1 MMVHQLR
8 GKDLMENKNTTE
20 WLLLIHQIPPKPDYF
35 RVKIWRRL
43 QKIGAV
49 AIKQSVYVLPVNDQ
63 SYEDLHWIVKEITE
77 GGGTASLSK
86 TVFLEGLS
94 CIRVESLFQA
104 ARDADYEKIVEDGRS
119 FLNDSVESSGDSDTF
134 ILRKKR
140 ELSRIR
146 SRFREIKAIDFFNA
160 SGREAAER
168 ILAECNSVLHEPKM
182 ALPGGQTLGKIQNM
196 CGRTWVSRK
205 GIYVDRIACAWLI
218 RRFIDPEARLKFV
231 ADERYRPLADEIR
244 FDMFEGEY
252 THIGENCTFEVLVD
266 TFCLGSLP
274 ITTIAEIVHDIDLKD
289 KKFGRPEV
297 HGIQA
302 VFSGIA
308 ATYSDDQ
315 ARLERGST
323 ILDEL
328 YASYGGVLNKKL

>member
-1 MMVHQLR
+1 MR
-8 GKDLMENKNTTE
+8 EENTTE

-43 QKIGAV
+43 QKVGAV
-49 AIKQSVYVLPVNDQ
+49 AIKQSVYVLPVNEQ

-77 GGGTASLSK
+77 GGGAASLSK

-94 CIRVESLFQA
+94 DTRVQSLFQA

-119 FLNDSVESSGDSDTF
+119 FLNASAEASDDSDTF
-134 ILRKKR
+134 ILKKKK

-146 SRFREIKAIDFFNA
+146 NRLGEIAAIDFFHA
-160 SGREAAER
+160 PGREAADR
-168 ILAECNSVLHEPKM
+168 ILAECNALLHEPKLAVPDE
-182 ALPGGQTLGKIQNM
+182 ALEKVKNM
-196 CGRTWVSRK
+196 PGRTWVTRK
-205 GIYVDRIACAWLI
+205 GIYVDRIACGWLI
-218 RRFIDPEARLKFV
+218 RRFIDPEGRLKFV
-231 ADERYRPLADEIR
+231 ADERYRPCADEVR
-244 FDMFEGEY
+244 FDMFEGEF

-266 TFCLGSLP
+266 IFGLGSLP
-274 ITTIAEIVHDIDLKD
+274 ITAIAEIVHDIDLKD

-315 ARLERGST
+315 ARLEKGSM

-328 YASYGGVLNKKL
+328 YASYRGVI

>member
-1 MMVHQLR
+1 
-8 GKDLMENKNTTE
+8 MENINTTE

-43 QKIGAV
+43 QKVGAV

-63 SYEDLHWIVKEITE
+63 SYEDLHWIVKEIAG

-86 TVFLEGLS
+86 AVFLEGLS
-94 CIRVESLFQA
+94 NTRVESLFQA
-104 ARDADYEKIVEDGRS
+104 ARDADYEKIVEDGRA
-119 FLNDSVESSGDSDTF
+119 FLNDSVESSGDSHSF

-146 SRFREIKAIDFFNA
+146 SRFREIAAIDFFTA
-160 SGREAAER
+160 PGREAAEK
-168 ILAECNSVLHEPKM
+168 ILIECNALFHEPKV
-182 ALPGGQTLGKIQNM
+182 ALYGTAQEHVNNM
-196 CGRTWVSRK
+196 RGRTWVTRK
-205 GIYVDRIACAWLI
+205 GIYVDRIACVWLI
-218 RRFIDPEARLKFV
+218 RRFIDPEGQLKFV
-231 ADERYRPLADEIR
+231 ADERYKPHTDEVR
-244 FDMFEGEY
+244 FDMFEGEF

-266 TFCLGSLP
+266 TFGLGSLP
-274 ITTIAEIVHDIDLKD
+274 ISAIAEIVHDIDLKD

-315 ARLERGST
+315 ARLERGSM

-328 YASYGGVLNKKL
+328 YASYGGVLQPNSCRI